1 MAKNCRA
8 VNSLLHTAEFIYQFL
23 RGRATLPVVLSSY
36 RQNHPMKKPF
46 LPILLVLVG
55 LLFCLAHNAL
65 AQTTVLPI
73 DGITSIHLRGGM
85 EVELKKGPAEMRLEG
100 GEEALKNVELTIED
114 GTLEISGAKKKFGV
128 PVVSDKITISLPNLE
143 SLKISGAAE
152 VTGGGFDNE
161 TLFLAING
169 VGSADLELNVKI
181 LKLDVSGTGSLELE
195 GKAETVVINLSGAAS
210 IEAENYTVEN
220 MTLVM
225 SGAGSAEVNVS
236 KQLDVNISGVGVV
249 SYKGEPEV
257 LRKRISG
264 AGKIE
269 QM

>member
-1 MAKNCRA
+1 MKNP
-8 VNSLLHTAEFIYQFL
+8 SLSFFFVLTGMVLFLYQH
-23 RGRATLPVVLSSY
+23 ALS
-36 RQNHPMKKPF
+36 
-46 LPILLVLVG
+46 
-55 LLFCLAHNAL
+55 
-65 AQTTVLPI
+65 QTTVLPLN
-73 DGITSIHLRGGM
+73 GIKGLYLRGGM

-100 GEEALKNVELTIED
+100 GEDALKNIELTIED
-114 GTLEISGAKKKFGV
+114 GNLEISGAKKTFGI
-128 PVVSDKITISLPNLE
+128 PVVGDKIIISLPELE

-169 VGSADLELNVKI
+169 VGSAELELNVKI
-181 LKLDVSGTGSLELE
+181 LKLDVSGTGNLELE

-210 IEAENYTVEN
+210 IEAENYIVEN

-236 KQLDVNISGVGVV
+236 KQLDVNISGVGAVG
-249 SYKGEPEV
+249 YKGEPEV

>member
-1 MAKNCRA
+1 
-8 VNSLLHTAEFIYQFL
+8 
-23 RGRATLPVVLSSY
+23 
-36 RQNHPMKKPF
+36 MKKPILPF
-46 LPILLVLVG
+46 LFVLIG
-55 LLFCLAHNAL
+55 LLFCLVQSAV
-65 AQTTVLPI
+65 AQTTVLPLS
-73 DGITSIHLRGGM
+73 GITGLHLRGGM
-85 EVELKKGPAEMRLEG
+85 EVELTKGPAEMRIEG
-100 GEEALKNVELTIED
+100 GEESLKSIELSIEN
-114 GTLEISGAKKKFGV
+114 GTLEITGAKKKFGI
-128 PVVSDKITISLPNLE
+128 PAIGGKIIISLPELE

-152 VTGGGFDNE
+152 VKGSGFDNE
-161 TLFLAING
+161 TLFVAING
-169 VGSADLELNVKI
+169 FGSAELDLKVKI
-181 LKLDVSGTGSLELE
+181 LKLDVSGTGSVELN

-210 IEAENYTVEN
+210 IEAENYDVEN

>member
-1 MAKNCRA
+1 
-8 VNSLLHTAEFIYQFL
+8 
-23 RGRATLPVVLSSY
+23 
-36 RQNHPMKKPF
+36 MKKPF
-46 LPILLVLVG
+46 VPILLVLVG
-55 LLFCLAHNAL
+55 LLICLAHGAL
-65 AQTTVLPI
+65 AQTTILPLE
-73 DGITSIHLRGGM
+73 GITGIHLRGGM

-100 GEEALKNVELTIED
+100 GENTLKNLELTIDE
-114 GTLEISGAKKKFGV
+114 GILEISGAKKTFGV
-128 PVVSDKITISLPNLE
+128 PVVGDKIIISLPSLE
-143 SLKISGAAE
+143 TLKISGAAE

-169 VGSADLELNVKI
+169 VGSAELDLNVKI
-181 LKLDVSGTGSLELE
+181 LKLDVSGTGGIELS

-210 IEAENYTVEN
+210 IKAEEYYVEN

-249 SYKGEPEV
+249 SYKGDPEV
-257 LRKRISG
+257 VRKRISG

-269 QM
+269 QL

>member
-1 MAKNCRA
+1 
-8 VNSLLHTAEFIYQFL
+8 
-23 RGRATLPVVLSSY
+23 
-36 RQNHPMKKPF
+36 MKKPIVPF
-46 LPILLVLVG
+46 LLVLVG
-55 LLFCLAHNAL
+55 LIFCLAHSTW
-65 AQTTVLPI
+65 AQTTVLPLN
-73 DGITSIHLRGGM
+73 GITGLHLRGGM
-85 EVELKKGPAEMRLEG
+85 EVELKKGPAEMRLSG
-100 GEEALKNVELTIED
+100 GEENLKNLELSIEN
-114 GTLEISGAKKKFGV
+114 GVLEISGAKKKFGM
-128 PVVSDKITISLPNLE
+128 PVVGDKIIISLPSLE

-161 TLFLAING
+161 TLFMAING
-169 VGSADLELNVKI
+169 FGSAILDLNVKI
-181 LKLDVSGTGSLELE
+181 LKFDVSGTGNVELA

-210 IEAENYTVEN
+210 IEAENYDVEN

-269 QM
+269 QL

>member
-1 MAKNCRA
+1 
-8 VNSLLHTAEFIYQFL
+8 
-23 RGRATLPVVLSSY
+23 
-36 RQNHPMKKPF
+36 MKKPF
-46 LPILLVLVG
+46 VPILLVLVG
-55 LLFCLAHNAL
+55 LLICLAHGAL
-65 AQTTVLPI
+65 AQTTILPLE
-73 DGITSIHLRGGM
+73 GITGIHLRGGM

-100 GEEALKNVELTIED
+100 GENALKNLELTIDE
-114 GTLEISGAKKKFGV
+114 GILEISGAKKTFGV
-128 PVVSDKITISLPNLE
+128 PVVGDKIIISLPSLE
-143 SLKISGAAE
+143 TLKISGAAE

-169 VGSADLELNVKI
+169 VGSAELDLNVKI
-181 LKLDVSGTGSLELE
+181 LKLDVSGTGGIELS

-210 IEAENYTVEN
+210 IEAEEYYVEN

-249 SYKGEPEV
+249 SYKGDPEV

-269 QM
+269 QL

>member
-1 MAKNCRA
+1 
-8 VNSLLHTAEFIYQFL
+8 
-23 RGRATLPVVLSSY
+23 
-36 RQNHPMKKPF
+36 MKKPF

-85 EVELKKGPAEMRLEG
+85 EVELKKGPAEMRIEG

-128 PVVSDKITISLPNLE
+128 PVVGDKITISLPNLE

-169 VGSADLELNVKI
+169 VGSAELELNVKI
-181 LKLDVSGTGSLELE
+181 LKLDVSGTGNLELE